1 MTSCW
6 EVKII
11 DICCRRLG
19 SSTDSSVTHYVAFRK
34 PWAPQDSLSSPPKC
48 RLNRWSLRIYLGMKA
63 GLCSV
68 VPKVLFFSWLNM
80 PAFSHLVI
88 VNGPSPLYS
97 VEAYCYFFEV
107 ASLPA
112 ISLPLDMVVSL
123 PRTLFHF
130 SVHLD
135 DFSRHPRTFSG
146 LRKLG

>member
-1 MTSCW
+1 
-6 EVKII
+6 
-11 DICCRRLG
+11 
-19 SSTDSSVTHYVAFRK
+19 
-34 PWAPQDSLSSPPKC
+34 
-48 RLNRWSLRIYLGMKA
+48 
-63 GLCSV
+63 
-68 VPKVLFFSWLNM
+68 M